1 MQLGAGG
8 GRPLA
13 AAKLVYGEAG
23 LSGMYAGLSAAITRQ
38 AVYTTFR
45 VGLYDWLRV
54 RKTGGERTD
63 RVCVRVSL
71 HACMRARTGA
81 CERES

>member
-8 GRPLA
+8 GNPVK

-23 LSGMYAGLSAAITRQ
+23 MPGMYAGLSAAITRQ
-38 AVYTTFR
+38 AVYTTLR

-54 RKTGGERTD
+54 REENLEFYCK
-63 RVCVRVSL
+63 RVFFGSIVLGSVC
-71 HACMRARTGA
+71 
-81 CERES
+81 